1 MREVRVFVAQPL
13 GAGSVARLPAQAAD
27 HVTRVLR
34 LRPGALLTVFDGR
47 GGEYDAELL
56 AAGRGTAEVRVGA
69 HHAVERESPL
79 QITLLQGLAR
89 GEKMDWIVQKATELG
104 VGVIVPLAT
113 ERSVVQL
120 EAGRAERRASH
131 WQAVAIAA
139 CEQSGRNRV
148 PRVEAPLPLAA
159 VCEPGPEPLRRWILV
174 PGADCPLAAAAAAA
188 AADGIGV
195 GVACEL
201 LVGPEGG
208 LSDAEVA
215 LAVRRGFV
223 PVSLGPRVLRTET
236 AGIAAISM
244 LQALLGDLC
253 AARPA

>member
-1 MREVRVFVAQPL
+1 MRDVRVFVAQPL
-13 GAGSVARLPAQAAD
+13 EAGGVARLPAQAAE
-27 HVTRVLR
+27 HVTKVLR

-69 HHAVERESPL
+69 HRAVERESPL
-79 QITLLQGLAR
+79 QVTLLQGLAR

-104 VGVIVPLAT
+104 ASAIVPVAT

-120 EAGRAERRASH
+120 EGGRAERRAAH

-148 PRVEAPLPLAA
+148 PRMESPLPFTAA
-159 VCEPGPEPLRRWILV
+159 CGPGPGPARRWLLV
-174 PGADCPLAAAAAAA
+174 PGAERPLAAAAAGAGSV
-188 AADGIGV
+188 GI
-195 GVACEL
+195 EL

-208 LSDAEVA
+208 LTDAELA
-215 LAVRRGFV
+215 LAARCGFEA
-223 PVSLGPRVLRTET
+223 VSLGPRVLRTET
-236 AGIAAISM
+236 AGVAALAV
-244 LQALLGDLC
+244 LQALAGDLR
-253 AARPA
+253 APGLY

>member
-1 MREVRVFVAQPL
+1 MRDVRVFVAQPL
-13 GAGSVARLPAQAAD
+13 EAGGVARLPAQAAD
-27 HVTRVLR
+27 HVTKVLR

-69 HHAVERESPL
+69 HRAVECESPL
-79 QITLLQGLAR
+79 QVTLLQALAR

-104 VGVIVPLAT
+104 ASAIVPLAT

-120 EAGRAERRASH
+120 EGGRAERRAAH

-148 PRVEAPLPLAA
+148 PRIDPPLPLTEACA
-159 VCEPGPEPLRRWILV
+159 PRPARRWMLV
-174 PGADCPLAAAAAAA
+174 PGAERPLAAA
-188 AADGIGV
+188 
-195 GVACEL
+195 VAGAGSTSIEL

-208 LSDAEVA
+208 LTDAELA
-215 LAVRRGFV
+215 LASRSGFEAV
-223 PVSLGPRVLRTET
+223 ALGPRVLRTET
-236 AGIAAISM
+236 AGVAALAV
-244 LQALLGDLC
+244 LQALAGDLR
-253 AARPA
+253 APEPR